1 MSEPL
6 LEIQAAA
13 DDLRAAFP
21 RVAYVQR
28 NAVKLATVA
37 LRRLHAARAYATDG
51 VDEATKTPL
60 LRRAGLG

>member
-1 MSEPL
+1 MSDQV

-21 RVAYVQR
+21 TVAYVQR

-37 LRRLHAARAYATDG
+37 LRRVQATEERYALTQLGERTLLEAAG
-51 VDEATKTPL
+51 
-60 LRRAGLG
+60 